1 MTPVRYE
8 EAMRL
13 ALDEAAQAAA
23 EGEIPIGAVLL
34 DESGAVLASARNS
47 RESSNDPTAH
57 AEVLALRA
65 AGKARGSWRLQD
77 CTLVVTLEPCPMCA
91 GAAVMSRLGRIVF
104 GAWNDEY
111 GAAGSRWDLVRDRRL
126 NHQVEVIPGVLA
138 EECGLQVRRFLEERR
153 ESGNVRGTIG
163 REEE

>member
-8 EAMRL
+8 EVMRL

-47 RESSNDPTAH
+47 RESSSDPTAH
-57 AEVLALRA
+57 AEVLALRT

-126 NHQVEVIPGVLA
+126 NHQIEVIPGVLA
-138 EECGLQVRRFLEERR
+138 EECGVQVRRFLEERR
-153 ESGNVRGTIG
+153 ESGNGRGTIG

>member
-1 MTPVRYE
+1 MTPGRYE

-13 ALDEAAQAAA
+13 ALDEAARAAA
-23 EGEIPIGAVLL
+23 DREIPIGAVVL
-34 DESGAVLASARNS
+34 DEAGGVLSSARNS
-47 RESSNDPTAH
+47 RESSSDPTAH
-57 AEVLALRA
+57 AEILALRA
-65 AGKARGSWRLQD
+65 AGEARGSWRLQD

-138 EECGLQVRRFLEERR
+138 EECGAQVRRFLEERR
-153 ESGNVRGTIG
+153 EPGSRRGTIG

>member
-8 EAMRL
+8 DAMRL

-23 EGEIPIGAVLL
+23 DGEIPIGAVVL
-34 DESGAVLASARNS
+34 DESGAVLASARNT
-47 RESSNDPTAH
+47 RESSHDPTAH

-91 GAAVMSRLGRIVF
+91 GASVMSRLGRIVF

-138 EECGLQVRRFLEERR
+138 EECGAQVRRFLEERR
-153 ESGNVRGTIG
+153 AAGDRRGTIG
-163 REEE
+163 GEEE

>member
-8 EAMRL
+8 SAMRL
-13 ALDEAAQAAA
+13 ALDEAAQGAVA
-23 EGEIPIGAVLL
+23 GEIPIGALVL
-34 DESGAVLASARNS
+34 DESGGVLSSARNS
-47 RESSNDPTAH
+47 RESSSDPTAH

-65 AGKARGSWRLQD
+65 AGQARGSWRLQG

-91 GAAVMSRLGRIVF
+91 GAAVMSRISRVVF

-138 EECGLQVRRFLEERR
+138 EECGAQVRRFLEERR
-153 ESGNVRGTIG
+153 DPGSRRGTIG
-163 REEE
+163 GEEE

>member
-8 EAMRL
+8 DAMRL
-13 ALDEAAQAAA
+13 ALEEAARAAA

-34 DESGAVLASARNS
+34 DDAGAVLATAHNS
-47 RESSNDPTAH
+47 RESSCDPTAH
-57 AEVLALRA
+57 AEVLAIRA
-65 AGKARGSWRLQD
+65 AGQARGSWRLQD

-126 NHQVEVIPGVLA
+126 NHQVEVIPGVLS
-138 EECGLQVRRFLEERR
+138 EECGEQVRRFLEERR
-153 ESGNVRGTIG
+153 ESGISRGTIG
-163 REEE
+163 GEEE

>member
-8 EAMRL
+8 DAMRL
-13 ALDEAAQAAA
+13 ALEEAARAAA

-34 DESGAVLASARNS
+34 DDAGAVLATAHNS
-47 RESSNDPTAH
+47 RESSCDPTAH
-57 AEVLALRA
+57 AEVLAIRA
-65 AGKARGSWRLQD
+65 AGQARGSWRLQD

-126 NHQVEVIPGVLA
+126 NHQVEVIPGVLS
-138 EECGLQVRRFLEERR
+138 EECGEQVRRFLDERR
-153 ESGNVRGTIG
+153 ESGIVHGTIG
-163 REEE
+163 GEEE